1 MKPLLY
7 FALIVIGYTIGYTRK
22 DVREYQLEVTPQ
34 QIYIYDGNRLVDSV
48 STYNEDGGIA
58 DIIAADNE

>member
-1 MKPLLY
+1 MRY
-7 FALIVIGYTIGYTRK
+7 ITALIIGYAIGYTRQ
-22 DVREYQLEVTPQ
+22 DPREYQLEVTPH

-58 DIIAADNE
+58 DIIVADNE

>member
-1 MKPLLY
+1 MKYFLLFIIAY
-7 FALIVIGYTIGYTRK
+7 AIGYTRK
-22 DVREYQLEVTPQ
+22 DVRDYQLEVTPQ

-58 DIIAADNE
+58 DIIATDNE

>member
-7 FALIVIGYTIGYTRK
+7 FTLIVVGYTIGYTRPNP
-22 DVREYQLEVTPQ
+22 REYQLEVTPQ

-48 STYNEDGGIA
+48 STNGGLMDVIVK
-58 DIIAADNE
+58 DNE

>member
-1 MKPLLY
+1 MKYLLI
-7 FALIVIGYTIGYTRK
+7 LIIGYAIGYTRQ
-22 DVREYQLEVTPQ
+22 DPREYQLALTPT
-34 QIYIYDGNRLVDSV
+34 QIYIYQGDRLVDSV

>member
-1 MKPLLY
+1 MKY
-7 FALIVIGYTIGYTRK
+7 FALFIIAYAIGYTRK

-48 STYNEDGGIA
+48 STNGGLM
-58 DIIAADNE
+58 DIIVKDNE

>member
-1 MKPLLY
+1 MKY
-7 FALIVIGYTIGYTRK
+7 FTLFVIAYAIGYTRPNP
-22 DVREYQLEVTPQ
+22 REYQLELTRH

-48 STYNEDGGIA
+48 STYSEDGGLA